1 MRLLNAFVLGLA
13 FSFAWIP
20 CLGPILATILTYA
33 ATKDTLTE
41 GIVMLIVY
49 SLGLGVPFFLVV
61 IGMGKFIGIVDRI
74 KRHFRTIEIVSG
86 SLLVLIGILIL
97 TDNLERLTYYFTF

>member
-1 MRLLNAFVLGLA
+1 MRFVNSFVLGLA

-20 CLGPILATILTYA
+20 CLGPILATILTYS

-86 SLLVLIGILIL
+86 SLLIIIGLLIF
-97 TDNLERLTYYFTF
+97 TDNLERFTYPVAF